1 MPRKTTKRL
10 DQLPDMP
17 NVFTPREMAARGG
30 LAHCFDA
37 QRPLVLE
44 LGCGRGETT
53 VDMAAADPDRNYLG
67 VDIKGARV
75 HRGASAALERG
86 VRNVA
91 FLYSVVEQVALLACG
106 EPIEE
111 IWIRFP
117 DPFPKPSKA
126 NRRLTSPR
134 YLELYRRILAPGG
147 RVHFKTDSETL
158 FGYTLEVLDQEK
170 ARIHSIDEN
179 LADVAGSPA
188 PLAIQS
194 SYECKW
200 RAEGRTIHYVC
211 FSLK

>member
-1 MPRKTTKRL
+1 MTRKTTKRL
-10 DQLPDMP
+10 AELPSMP
-17 NVFTPREMAARGG
+17 NVFTPPEMAARGG
-30 LAHCFDA
+30 LSYCFDGK
-37 QRPLVLE
+37 RPVVLE

-75 HRGASAALERG
+75 HRGASAALERD

-106 EPIEE
+106 EPIDE

-134 YLELYRRILAPGG
+134 YLELYRRMPLPE
-147 RVHFKTDSETL
+147 D
-158 FGYTLEVLDQEK
+158 
-170 ARIHSIDEN
+170 
-179 LADVAGSPA
+179 AGT
-188 PLAIQS
+188 
-194 SYECKW
+194 
-200 RAEGRTIHYVC
+200 GRTCTFQDRFGEPLWLHA
-211 FSLK
+211 